1 MNDDNNIDLLD
12 LDDTAN
18 DSLPEATSAF
28 ATPRP
33 RRPWL
38 LLGVG
43 LLVIVL
49 ATYII
54 IRTISSDSSSTV
66 QIDLDNPEATV
77 DAPDV
82 PVPDVVTPNDTVMP
96 PAQPVAVMPVAPV
109 PVNEQPVVKPAPAPV
124 PAQVVKPEPANV
136 GAPVRVIEDRHE
148 VKFNPA
154 KADVKPVVKPAVKPA
169 AKPAPKQASKSV
181 SKPAQ
186 KSNSVAKKSSWYVQF
201 GSYGTRAA
209 AEAAQR
215 KMQSGHSSLF
225 ASHQF
230 VILAAQLPNGTTT
243 YRLRVGFADS
253 AAANGFC
260 RNAKSDGLDCY
271 VAR

>member
-12 LDDTAN
+12 LDDTAD
-18 DSLPEATSAF
+18 DSLPAATSAF

-43 LLVIVL
+43 VLVIIL

-54 IRTISSDSSSTV
+54 VRTIGGTSSSSVTV
-66 QIDLDNPEATV
+66 DLDAPEITV
-77 DAPDV
+77 DGPDAPTPDV
-82 PVPDVVTPNDTVMP
+82 ITPNDSIMP
-96 PAQPVAVMPVAPV
+96 PPPPVAVVPPMPAPE
-109 PVNEQPVVKPAPAPV
+109 PQPAPAPV
-124 PAQVVKPEPANV
+124 KPSSAPAPAAAPTPAPSNV
-136 GAPVRVIEDRHE
+136 GTPVRVIEDRRD
-148 VKFNPA
+148 VKFNPN
-154 KADVKPVVKPAVKPA
+154 KPSPA
-169 AKPAPKQASKSV
+169 AKPTKSAHAPKPAPKTAKASA
-181 SKPAQ
+181 PANRAAPR
-186 KSNSVAKKSSWYVQF
+186 SAWYVQF

-209 AEAAQR
+209 AESAQR
-215 KMQSGHSSLF
+215 KMQSGHSNLF
-225 ASHQF
+225 AGHQF

-243 YRLRVGFADS
+243 HRLRVGFADS

-271 VAR
+271 VAK